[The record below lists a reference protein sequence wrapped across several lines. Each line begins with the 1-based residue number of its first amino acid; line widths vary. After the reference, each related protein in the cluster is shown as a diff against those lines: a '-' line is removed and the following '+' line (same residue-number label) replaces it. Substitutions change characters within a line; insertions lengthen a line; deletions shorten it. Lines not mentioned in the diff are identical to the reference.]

1 MPDPAPLPPAS
12 SAAVV
17 VPRAPLAP
25 RGFEQH
31 VEVETPEQVVF
42 SYTVA
47 GIGSRAAAA
56 LIDFAICVAAFIA
69 IAILVGLALHA
80 LGGAAGRA
88 ATVEDGGWLFA
99 IVIVAQFAVLWGYY
113 VLFEGLADGQT
124 PGKRRMGLR
133 VVQDGGYSVSFA
145 ASAVRNLV
153 RVIDMQPGIAYGVG
167 IVSAAVSRS
176 GKRLGDYAA
185 GTYVVRERVVHA
197 APAATSTLLGA
208 RRDAAAAATAAA
220 AAGPVPLATLLTDDE
235 FALLDRY
242 VARRQALEP
251 ARRSE
256 FAAQLARRFRDRA
269 PEIGG
274 SDAALLLQLHERER
288 QARARGVA
296 ARSDTGA
303 RREQHALV
311 AHGSPRWSAF
321 ASLLADAQRRGLR
334 HMSEEEVG
342 EFVAQYRE
350 LSTDLARLRT
360 AARGR
365 ESDALFGLSRLV
377 AGGHNLLYR
386 QRPLG
391 AATVWR
397 YMTRT
402 VPRELR
408 RSAAPIALA
417 AALLFGPAAISYF
430 AVVREPARAAE
441 FLPAGMLDRA
451 ETGVARERRGGAYL
465 PEREARMAG
474 PLMASAIM
482 TNNVQVTYVA
492 FAAGMTAGVGTVLAL
507 VVNGVQI
514 GGALGYFHARGVAH
528 LILGFVAAHGVL
540 ELAAIC
546 IAGGGG
552 LLLASAFL
560 LPGALTRREALVVRG
575 RRAIRLVAASTFLLV
590 IAGTLEGYVSPVASI
605 PVSWKYAISA
615 ATALFLALYVS
626 LGRGGSPDEHATG
639 EVNAYVTR

>member
-1 MPDPAPLPPAS
+1 MPEPVTRPSVPSAPA
-12 SAAVV
+12 AAA
-17 VPRAPLAP
+17 RAPRSL
-25 RGFEQH
+25 EQQ

-47 GIGSRAAAA
+47 GVGSRAAAA
-56 LIDFAICVAAFIA
+56 LIDLAICVAAFLA
-69 IAILVGLALHA
+69 LTILVGLALRA
-80 LGGAAGRA
+80 LGGVGRGPSI
-88 ATVEDGGWLFA
+88 EDAGWLMA
-99 IVIVAQFAVLWGYY
+99 IVVVAQFAILWGYY

-124 PGKRRMGLR
+124 PGKRRLGLR

-153 RVIDMQPGIAYGVG
+153 RVIDMQPGVAYGVG
-167 IVSAAVSRS
+167 IVSAAVSTS

-185 GTYVVRERVVHA
+185 GTFVVRERVLHA
-197 APAATSTLLGA
+197 APSATTTLLGA
-208 RRDAAAAATAAA
+208 RADAAAAAAT

-235 FALLDRY
+235 FALLDRF
-242 VARRQALEP
+242 VARRQSLEP
-251 ARRSE
+251 ARRGE
-256 FAAQLARRFRDRA
+256 LAGQLARRFRAHA
-269 PEIGG
+269 PELTG
-274 SDAALLLQLHERER
+274 SDAAALLRLHERER

-311 AHGSPRWSAF
+311 ARGSSRWSAF
-321 ASLLADAQRRGLR
+321 ASLLADAQGRGLR
-334 HMSEEEVG
+334 RMSEEEVG

-365 ESDALFGLSRLV
+365 ESDAVFALSRLV

-386 QRPLG
+386 QRPL
-391 AATVWR
+391 AVATVWR
-397 YMTRT
+397 FMTAT

-417 AALLFGPAAISYF
+417 AALLFGPAAISYL
-430 AVVREPARAAE
+430 AVVHDPARAAE

-451 ETGVARERRGGAYL
+451 ETGLARERRGGAYL
-465 PEREARMAG
+465 PEDEARMAG

-514 GGALGYFHARGVAH
+514 GGALGFFHARGVAH

-552 LLLASAFL
+552 LLLGSAFL

-575 RRAIRLVAASTFLLV
+575 RRAVRLVAASTFLLV
-590 IAGTLEGYVSPVASI
+590 LAGVLEGYVSPVASI
-605 PVSWKYAISA
+605 PNGVKFAISA
-615 ATALFLALYVS
+615 ATALFLAAYVS
-626 LGRGGSPDEHATG
+626 SGRGGSPEEDAG
-639 EVNAYVTR
+639 EVNAYAVNTG